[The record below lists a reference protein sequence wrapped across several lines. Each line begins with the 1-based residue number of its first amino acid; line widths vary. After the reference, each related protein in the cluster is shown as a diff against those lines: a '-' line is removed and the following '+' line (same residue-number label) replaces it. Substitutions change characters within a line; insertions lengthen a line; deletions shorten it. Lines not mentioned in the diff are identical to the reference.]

1 MRWKYWPEKQSISW
15 SLRLEATCWQ
25 RHQARQ
31 AFRTMCCRK
40 PTSSFTPKFKWLSV
54 RSWYHT
60 QGRTK
65 RQPWQVN
72 HMERARA
79 GVPPTTL
86 QTNGRR
92 DWMRDKT
99 PTKCTANKTS
109 RCRTPPQSAA
119 RSQMEA
125 ARMRRLPTWTLLHNC
140 LQSVRVGETCK
151 PTIRNTR
158 KSKSAT
164 SSHISLKRHANTSQ
178 QPESNF
184 ARGDPTSFLC
194 E

>member
-1 MRWKYWPEKQSISW
+1 MQQAKKKRKRAQRPRFRARPEKQSISW

-79 GVPPTTL
+79 GVPPATL

-92 DWMRDKT
+92 DWIRDKT
-99 PTKCTANKTS
+99 PTNCTANKMS

-119 RSQMEA
+119 RSQKA
-125 ARMRRLPTWTLLHNC
+125 ARMRRLPTKQQTQDNTAA
-140 LQSVRVGETCK
+140 GDTCTPDK
-151 PTIRNTR
+151 GTNTTNKSTYVLRRATIMRNHCHER
-158 KSKSAT
+158 WSK
-164 SSHISLKRHANTSQ
+164 
-178 QPESNF
+178 
-184 ARGDPTSFLC
+184 
-194 E
+194 